1 MKIRQAKKIC
11 NRGKYKMSQYWLNKI
26 VKAGKLDSRITQAI
40 RKVAKWEVNNLK
52 NRIEKSVRITPFQ
65 AKELRRSLE
74 LMDSF
79 TDCINM
85 EEQQIR
91 DYQTKMI
98 MKLAKDTSIICNRYN
113 IEIQH
118 YKGKKN
124 LIKKRSRI

>member
-52 NRIEKSVRITPFQ
+52 NRIEKSVRVTPFQ

-85 EEQQIR
+85 GEQQIR

-113 IEIQH
+113 IEI
-118 YKGKKN
+118 
-124 LIKKRSRI
+124 

>member
-1 MKIRQAKKIC
+1 MKIRLAKKIC
-11 NRGKYKMSQYWLNKI
+11 NRGKYKMFQYWLNKI
-26 VKAGKLDSRITQAI
+26 VKADKLDSRITQAF
-40 RKVAKWEVNNLK
+40 RKVVKWEANNLK
-52 NRIEKSVRITPFQ
+52 NRIEKSVRVTPFQ

-85 EEQQIR
+85 GEQIR

-113 IEIQH
+113 IEI
-118 YKGKKN
+118 
-124 LIKKRSRI
+124 

>member
-1 MKIRQAKKIC
+1 MKIRLAKKIC
-11 NRGKYKMSQYWLNKI
+11 NREIYKMSQYWFNKI
-26 VKAGKLDSRITQAI
+26 VEADKLDSRITQAF
-40 RKVAKWEVNNLK
+40 RKVVKWEANNLK
-52 NRIEKSVRITPFQ
+52 NRIEKSVRVTPFQ

-85 EEQQIR
+85 GEQQIR

-113 IEIQH
+113 IEI
-118 YKGKKN
+118 
-124 LIKKRSRI
+124 

>member
-1 MKIRQAKKIC
+1 MKIRLAKKIC

-26 VKAGKLDSRITQAI
+26 VKADKQDSRITQAI
-40 RKVAKWEVNNLK
+40 RKVAKWEANNLK

-85 EEQQIR
+85 GEQQIR

-98 MKLAKDTSIICNRYN
+98 MKLAKNTSIICNRYN